1 MYYRFS
7 PYVTLIKEEKAL
19 RIFNSVNG
27 FLCSITDP
35 IAISKIQNIQ
45 NSLFFEETLPPEM
58 FNELIQNN
66 CIIKKDHPIIED
78 CINNAEKM
86 FAMRNVLVVS
96 VVLERDGKRM
106 KTEDVPK
113 VAAALKHYMIEKN
126 IRKLH
131 VEIYCGYATSDK
143 LINMVKSFMD
153 LLKLD
158 TITFSVSLQTVPTSG
173 LLEELQTH
181 LTAVNIE
188 IKYDE
193 ALQKLNE
200 IVTLKER
207 FGHTAHVALL
217 CTTEEIF
224 NLEVHPFPFDHSF
237 SIIKKGENEEY
248 QKDHTLTEIMRIEET
263 KECNQTRHFP
273 TWLLPAALVC
283 KAAYEWYVIVDY
295 DLNLKKCIEHLD
307 EEQNI
312 VGRIEDKLK
321 FSEMSLFNYNRDSV
335 INDQQC
341 TSCPVLGLCYKMHCP
356 WDTYFTGN
364 NNCPI
369 QKELISEYLL
379 TI

>member
-35 IAISKIQNIQ
+35 IGVSKIQDIQ
-45 NSLFFEETLPPEM
+45 NSLFFEEALPPEM
-58 FNELIQNN
+58 FNELIRNN
-66 CIIKKDHPIIED
+66 CIIKKDYPIVED
-78 CINNAEKM
+78 CINNAKKVFE
-86 FAMRNVLVVS
+86 MRNVLVVL
-96 VVLERDGKRM
+96 VVLERDGKQM
-106 KTEDVPK
+106 KTDDIIK
-113 VAAALKHYMIEKN
+113 VATALKHYIIEKN
-126 IRKLH
+126 IKNLQ
-131 VEIYCGYATSDK
+131 VEIYCGCTASDK
-143 LINMVKSFMD
+143 LINMVKSLMD
-153 LLKLD
+153 LLNLD
-158 TITFSVSLQTVPTSG
+158 TTTFSVSLQTVPASG
-173 LLEELQTH
+173 LFEELQTH

-200 IVTLKER
+200 IATLKEL
-207 FGHTAHVALL
+207 FGHTAHVTLL

-224 NLEVHPFPFDHSF
+224 DLEAHPFPFDYSF
-237 SIIKKGENEEY
+237 LIIKKGENEEY
-248 QKDHTLTEIMRIEET
+248 QKDHILTEIIRIEEAN
-263 KECNQTRHFP
+263 ECNQTRHFP

-283 KAAYEWYVIVDY
+283 KAAYEWYFIIDY

-321 FSEMSLFNYNRDSV
+321 ISDISLFNYNRDSV
-335 INDQQC
+335 INDKQC
-341 TSCPVLGLCYKMHCP
+341 TSCAVLGLCYKMHCP